1 MKEILP
7 ISSLIPA
14 TRTIIS
20 SVIVNGGLYAFIA
33 ISQYHQPLSFQYAPA
48 ALPICSFTLYLTGLR
63 HMLVSS
69 CHRATADITFLCDI
83 LIRCSWSTAYD
94 MMAFTPFRTVSF
106 TVSFTVSSPAFR
118 TIGHITHMHRLSFS

>member
-1 MKEILP
+1 MTEILP

-14 TRTIIS
+14 TRAVIS

-69 CHRATADITFLCDI
+69 FHRATADITFLCGI

-94 MMAFTPFRTVSF
+94 GLHSLPNSIIYSIITRIQDNRSYTYAQ
-106 TVSFTVSSPAFR
+106 
-118 TIGHITHMHRLSFS
+118 TIFLLKIL